1 MRTHHGF
8 PLGPFG
14 VLHTEGNRSALGY
27 TVAHSAGE
35 VNTVGL
41 ELHPGTATVTQAPAR
56 EIGLDILNQKRDTGG
71 KTLQYTDKLRA
82 V

>member
-1 MRTHHGF
+1 
-8 PLGPFG
+8 
-14 VLHTEGNRSALGY
+14 
-27 TVAHSAGE
+27 VAHTAGK

-71 KTLQYTDKLRA
+71 KTLQHTDKLRA